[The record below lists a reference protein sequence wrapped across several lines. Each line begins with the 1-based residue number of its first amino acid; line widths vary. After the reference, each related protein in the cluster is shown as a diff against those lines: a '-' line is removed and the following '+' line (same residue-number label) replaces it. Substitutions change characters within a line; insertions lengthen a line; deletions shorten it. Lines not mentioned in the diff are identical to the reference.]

1 MKFYRNFDQ
10 GEGALGLRQI
20 RDLEK
25 KPLKRKLF
33 MNDKI
38 VYHFGYILVLFMDSK
53 EQVEIYTMREYL
65 LRKLYLREGYILAS
79 RLTLRECQDYVFE
92 LAKATYRENGSL
104 YIKSYILNQEHTK
117 EAL

>member
-25 KPLKRKLF
+25 KPLKRKLYK
-33 MNDKI
+33 NR
-38 VYHFGYILVLFMDSK
+38 HGYILVLFMDSK

-79 RLTLRECQDYVFE
+79 RLTFRECQDYVFE